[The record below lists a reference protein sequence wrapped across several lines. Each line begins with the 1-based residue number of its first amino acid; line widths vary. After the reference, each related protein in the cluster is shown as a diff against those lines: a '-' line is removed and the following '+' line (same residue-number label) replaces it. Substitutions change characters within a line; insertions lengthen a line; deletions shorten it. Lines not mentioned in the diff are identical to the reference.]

1 MSTPIAFVAGAT
13 GLTGRSVVDCLRART
28 VVTHAHVRPDSSQLE
43 RWRSRFDECGATL
56 DQTAWTLEAMTAT
69 FARVRPTHVF
79 ALLGTTKRRM
89 RSEGG
94 DYRAIDYGLT
104 ALLIDA
110 LLAAEVSARFVYLSA
125 AGVNPKT
132 SNAYLKARADL
143 EAKLKASGLPWV
155 IARPSF
161 ILGDRD
167 ANRPMESV
175 GASVADGLLSVG
187 KLLGMRKAAERYRST
202 PAPVLAHALVTHGLD
217 GDAGALIE
225 GAALRLTAD

>member
-13 GLTGRSVVDCLRART
+13 GLTGRSVVEHLRAREAN
-28 VVTHAHVRPDSSQLE
+28 THAHVRPDSSQLE
-43 RWRSRFDECGATL
+43 RWRARFSAQGATV
-56 DQTAWTLEAMTAT
+56 DTTAWALDAMTST

-79 ALLGTTKRRM
+79 ALLGTTKKRM
-89 RSEGG
+89 RGDGG

-110 LLAAEVSARFVYLSA
+110 LLAAEVPARFVYLSS
-125 AGVNPKT
+125 AGVNPET

-167 ANRPMESV
+167 DDRPLESV
-175 GASVADGLLSVG
+175 GAAIADGLLSVG
-187 KLLGMRKAAERYRST
+187 KLLGMRKTAARYQST

-217 GDAGALIE
+217 GDAGVLVE
-225 GAALRLTAD
+225 GADLRLND